1 LNWLFSQS
9 RTWTT
14 NVTLWSF
21 LPTAG
26 EKMAI
31 PTCSRSLVGTYRGKS
46 KDRCCP
52 GGTWEVW
59 TGLEE
64 GSVLEAWET
73 FEEKGQGLETHLAY
87 SIWLSF
93 WFLSWYLCHKF
104 VLVFQLLLFL
114 FLIVMEPFF
123 SYWFCLLFFVKL
135 LFSFLVASFCLFCEN
150 CTLISVRVLLT
161 RLLIFIVSL
170 PSKTQLEKFFYS
182 GSLFR
187 ELQYM
192 FSKDFR
198 ACVSGW
204 TCPTTRKKLW
214 SSTLFEYSQ
223 AQSLSIHVSFMAHFH
238 PSFFIVWLSLF
249 KQWISLYVG
258 GLYNSTRKHHNTL
271 NICRFHCNENTNT
284 VQSLKKCPGCKVAPV
299 TNLFWGLWPH
309 VFHYWLMCRSRTLE
323 KF

>member
-1 LNWLFSQS
+1 MNWLFSQS

-170 PSKTQLEKFFYS
+170 PSKTQLEKFSIPGLCSVNFNTCFPKTFGLASQVGLAPQLGRNCDHQPFSSTAKHKVYQFTFPLWPTFIPVS
-182 GSLFR
+182 SLFDCP
-187 ELQYM
+187 
-192 FSKDFR
+192 FS
-198 ACVSGW
+198 S
-204 TCPTTRKKLW
+204 
-214 SSTLFEYSQ
+214 
-223 AQSLSIHVSFMAHFH
+223 
-238 PSFFIVWLSLF
+238 
-249 KQWISLYVG
+249 
-258 GLYNSTRKHHNTL
+258 
-271 NICRFHCNENTNT
+271 NE
-284 VQSLKKCPGCKVAPV
+284 
-299 TNLFWGLWPH
+299 
-309 VFHYWLMCRSRTLE
+309 
-323 KF
+323 